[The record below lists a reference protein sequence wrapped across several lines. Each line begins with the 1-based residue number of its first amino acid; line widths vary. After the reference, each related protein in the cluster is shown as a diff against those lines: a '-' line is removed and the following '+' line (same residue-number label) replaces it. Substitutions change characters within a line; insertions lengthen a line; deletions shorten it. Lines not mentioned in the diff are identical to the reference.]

1 MHDEATSKS
10 DAASAEA
17 EEALS
22 RAAREAV
29 RQPADPRLEKSFAR
43 LGLFT
48 DEETPAAPPRP
59 GEPVPDP
66 GRGPAPAPAPARPAP
81 VVPTVGSIS
90 PAVDLDPLRADVSAL
105 QAAVSAVQASADR
118 LESRL
123 GTVTWLAMALL
134 VAVGL
139 LAVVVLVRG

>member
-66 GRGPAPAPAPARPAP
+66 GRGPAPARPAP
-81 VVPTVGSIS
+81 VVPAVGSIS

-123 GTVTWLAMALL
+123 GTITWLAVALL